1 MTEAPHE
8 RFGWRSFS
16 EVLAARAAELHDGW
30 SFSFLNEDE
39 EESSLTFGELDRRA
53 RAIGAMLQTAGAAG
67 ERALLLFPPGIDYLC
82 ALFACLRGGIVAV
95 PAYHPARL
103 NRTLPRLTAMI
114 EDARPMVVLTN
125 AQTRAAAE
133 KLFDQAPVLRST
145 RWIVTGAEAP
155 GEEDAFREPDLRRD
169 SLALLQYTSGS
180 TSAPRGVMLSHG
192 NLLHNSGFICRQFG
206 HHAASRGVIWLP
218 PYHDMGLIG
227 GILQPVY
234 AGFPCTLMSPAAFVT
249 RPQRWLRAV
258 TKYRG
263 TTSGGPNF
271 AYDHCLKRIT
281 PEQCEGL
288 DLSSWDL
295 AFNGAEPI
303 RPDTLERFA
312 RFFAPWGF
320 RAESFY
326 PCYGLAEGTLAVT
339 GGRKG
344 TVFNAPRFEN
354 KSIQEGRAHVAED
367 GSGNRLVNCGY
378 PADDQEVR
386 IVDPIVSRE
395 VAAGRVGEIWV
406 HGPSVAQG
414 YWNRPQEN
422 THAFGGRLT
431 GHDGTFLRTGDLGFL
446 HEGNLYV
453 TGRLKDVLI
462 VRGRNYYPHDIER
475 ASWESHTAL
484 RPFSAAAFTV
494 VIGDTDRLV
503 VVQEVDSDAAGDPGD
518 MLLAI
523 RRGVADAV
531 DLQVH
536 TIVLVGPRGVPL
548 TPSGKVQRSACKR
561 LFLDQELEAV
571 THWSLAADAPAEDA
585 CSR

>member
-1 MTEAPHE
+1 MTISPHE
-8 RFGWRSFS
+8 SFAWRTFGD
-16 EVLAARAAELHDGW
+16 VLAARAAEQPDGW

-39 EESSLTFGELDRRA
+39 DETALTFGELDRRA
-53 RAIGAMLQTAGAAG
+53 RMIGALLQDAGAAG
-67 ERALLLFPPGIDYLC
+67 ERALLLFPPGIDYLA
-82 ALFACLRGGIVAV
+82 ALFGCLRGGVVAV

-103 NRTLPRLTAMI
+103 SRTLPRLAAMI
-114 EDARPMVVLTN
+114 EDARPKVVLTN

-133 KLFDQAPVLRST
+133 NLFDQAPVLRT
-145 RWIVTGAEAP
+145 ARWIVPGTEGTGD
-155 GEEDAFREPDLRRD
+155 EEGFREPKLDRE
-169 SLALLQYTSGS
+169 SPALLQYTSGS

-192 NLLHNSGFICRQFG
+192 NLLHNSGFICRRFG

-234 AGFPCTLMSPAAFVT
+234 AGFPCVLMSPTTFVA
-249 RPQRWLRAV
+249 RPLRWLRAV

-271 AYDHCLKRIT
+271 AYDLCLKRIA

-295 AFNGAEPI
+295 AFNGAEPV

-339 GGRKG
+339 GGQKG
-344 TVFNAPRFEN
+344 TVFSAPPFAAEAL
-354 KSIQEGRAHVAED
+354 QEGRARAAENGD
-367 GSGNRLVNCGY
+367 GTRLVNCGR
-378 PADDQEVR
+378 PDDEQEVHV
-386 IVDPIVSRE
+386 VDPEQLTE
-395 VAAGRVGEIWV
+395 VAQGRVGEIWV
-406 HGPSVAQG
+406 RGPSVARG
-414 YWNRPQEN
+414 YWNRPDEN
-422 THAFGGRLT
+422 ALTFGARLT
-431 GHDGTFLRTGDLGFL
+431 GSSGTFLRTGDLGFI
-446 HEGNLYV
+446 HEGGLYV
-453 TGRLKDVLI
+453 TGRLKDILI
-462 VRGRNYYPHDIER
+462 VRGRNYYPHDVER
-475 ASWESHTAL
+475 ASWESHSAL

-494 VIGDTDRLV
+494 AIGDADRLV
-503 VVQEVDSDAAGDPGD
+503 VVQEVDGDAAGDPDD
-518 MLLAI
+518 MLMAI
-523 RRGVADAV
+523 RRSVADAV

-536 TIVLVGPRGVPL
+536 TIVLVGPRGVPI
-548 TPSGKVQRSACKR
+548 TPSGKVQRSACRR
-561 LFLDQELEAV
+561 LFLDRQLEAIV
-571 THWSLAADAPAEDA
+571 HWSLAAEAREEDA